1 MACNTCGQ
9 DDCNHQSRLLKQN
22 LMNEVGYIGEESE
35 TLTYDQIEFL
45 LYNLPAV
52 KGIVD
57 GMIDYIFAGKLTVQ
71 DDNNKEVDGFESIL
85 NTRNVHG
92 QTLKAILREL
102 TFEMMTHGGAGVRKV
117 GDSVVVVPKDNY
129 DMILVESEDYAMI
142 YEPLIYLIRRVK
154 SFNRK
159 LRRFEK
165 DKPIIDNRF
174 TIDENG
180 NVVSIAKDWLA
191 LTNEDF
197 INLSLDDSLTGM
209 SPFEYDRKRVHLV
222 LIVLDYFI
230 HDFQRN
236 GVGTLVFKYNE
247 TLANQLLNANKPATS
262 TQIFDSSATNARFNK
277 EKQDEDKRTLAD
289 ELAKIEYNDSII
301 YSDVFSEFQ
310 QLTRDSKPS
319 DFLDLLENY
328 AVKIMAQVFDVSPQV
343 FDFETT
349 GNVGKDE
356 IIKTFVK
363 RKIWSYRELLQDKY
377 TRILHLLGY
386 ENYHFAFINEE
397 EVDYRDYDQD
407 AKILANYQTLKELGK
422 EEEAELYLQN
432 KLRY

>member
-1 MACNTCGQ
+1 MACNVCGQ
-9 DDCNHQSRLLKQN
+9 NDCNHQARLLKQN
-22 LMNEVGYIGEESE
+22 LMTEVGYIDEEVE
-35 TLTYDQIEFL
+35 TLSYDQVEFL

-52 KGIVD
+52 KSIVD
-57 GMIDYIFAGKLTVQ
+57 GMTDYIFSSKLTIQ
-71 DDNNKEVDGFESIL
+71 TDDNKEVDDFESIL
-85 NTRNVHG
+85 NRRNING
-92 QTLKAILREL
+92 QTLKSILRDL
-102 TFEMMTHGGAGVRKV
+102 TFELLTHGGAGVRKV
-117 GDSVVVVPKDNY
+117 GDGAVIVPKDTY
-129 DMILVESEDYAMI
+129 DMILVENDDYAMI
-142 YEPLIYLIRRVK
+142 YEPFIYLIRRVK

-159 LRRFEK
+159 LRRFDK
-165 DKPIIDNRF
+165 GKPIIDNRF

-180 NVVSIAKDWLA
+180 DVVSMAKDWLA
-191 LTNEDF
+191 LTNDDF
-197 INLSLDDSLTGM
+197 VNISLDNSLTGM
-209 SPFEYDRKRVHLV
+209 SPFEYDRKRIHLI

-236 GVGTLVFKYNE
+236 GIGTLAFKYNE
-247 TLANQLLNANKPATS
+247 SLANQLLNANKPATS

-277 EKQDEDKRTLAD
+277 EKQDEDKRALAD

-301 YSDVFSEFQ
+301 YSDVFSEFR

-319 DFLDLLENY
+319 DFLDILESY
-328 AVKIMAQVFDVSPQV
+328 AVKVMAQVFDVSPQV
-343 FDFETT
+343 FDFESA

-356 IIKTFVK
+356 VIKTFVK
-363 RKIWSYRELLQDKY
+363 RKIWSYRDILQDKY
-377 TRILHLLGY
+377 TAILHLLGY

-407 AKILANYQTLKELGK
+407 AKILENYRTLIELGK